1 MKKNVIDMESLQN
14 NVELNNSEELFVRRE
29 YVKADRHLS
38 AVLGQMWTDNETE
51 LQTSKKGDRT
61 ITKAQF
67 LASYGVVPNSKGK
80 LIPSCLSKAW
90 HKEMQRN
97 EGKQTILGLY
107 QNVPVSIPKEG
118 EKAERVY
125 VKDGD
130 TYVPLTVFKYRE
142 VELEKWSD
150 MKVLKGLYQTKHY
163 EKTVEDA
170 KKSADAYAKLL
181 KGKLYTRGAGK
192 KSGNKIVFA
201 YTEIK
206 NKESIIF

>member
-1 MKKNVIDMESLQN
+1 MEKNVISIESLQN
-14 NVELNNSEELFVRRE
+14 GFEMTVSEEKFVRRE
-29 YVKADRHLS
+29 YAKADRNLS
-38 AVLGQMWTDNETE
+38 AVLGQMWTDNEQK
-51 LQTSKKGDRT
+51 LKMSKKGDRT

-80 LIPSCLSKAW
+80 LIPSCLAKGW

-118 EKAERVY
+118 DKADRVY
-125 VKDGD
+125 MKDGD
-130 TYVPLTVFKYRE
+130 TYVPLTVFKFRE

-150 MKVLKGLYQTKHY
+150 MKVLNGLYQTKHY

-192 KSGNKIVFA
+192 KVGNKIVFT